1 MFTGASLQ
9 IAKRKPKTYP
19 QTLGL
24 FFARE
29 DDTATQSIEK
39 KRKTLGLKACLL
51 QKELE
56 PISHTYIRKPNNP
69 IERVPPLAILS
80 FCVLLV

>member
-39 KRKTLGLKACLL
+39 KERHLG
-51 QKELE
+51 
-56 PISHTYIRKPNNP
+56 
-69 IERVPPLAILS
+69 
-80 FCVLLV
+80 